1 MKAMAHAELNAA
13 AEAHA
18 LKTGEVYQPLST
30 GDQFRGRY
38 QGHLDLG
45 QGRMALLSNGKE
57 FTLVPWRRNLAQ
69 LQGRDLSIQRTRS
82 GINFS
87 MGRDRSRGLSR

>member
-1 MKAMAHAELNAA
+1 MAHAELRAA

-38 QGHLDLG
+38 KGHLDLG
-45 QGRMALLSNGKE
+45 QGRMALLNNGKE
-57 FTLVPWRRNLAQ
+57 FTLVPWRRDLAQ
-69 LQGRDLSIQRTRS
+69 LRGRDLSIQRTRS

-87 MGRDRSRGLSR
+87 MGHDRSRGLSR